1 MFSFSFCKDGDKV
14 SLIFVFSR
22 YLVNLYLKNR
32 KKQEKKSKKERKEK
46 RKEEKNQVLTLRKMS
61 LISKCYLFSTYCL
74 KLSHKF
80 ISIKDAVLLQI
91 VFSRSIS
98 PSYISDELYVRGL
111 VKQLAE
117 ITNISVIVYLFSQLI
132 LLVSVTLNKIP
143 YYVTL

>member
-1 MFSFSFCKDGDKV
+1 
-14 SLIFVFSR
+14 
-22 YLVNLYLKNR
+22 
-32 KKQEKKSKKERKEK
+32 
-46 RKEEKNQVLTLRKMS
+46 MS

>member
-32 KKQEKKSKKERKEK
+32 KKKKERKKERKEK

-80 ISIKDAVLLQI
+80 ISIKDAVLFQI

-111 VKQLAE
+111 VKQLPE

>member
-32 KKQEKKSKKERKEK
+32 KKKKKEIKKERKEK

-80 ISIKDAVLLQI
+80 ISIKDAVLFQI

-111 VKQLAE
+111 VKQLPE